1 MMSCDSVSRLVP
13 LYVEDDLPSR
23 RAEAM
28 RSHLGGCLSC
38 RALLE
43 GYRASQRSLHGMRRP
58 EIGGAALDDLRRTV
72 WRRIRALPPRSAV
85 GRRVDQIWVSLRA
98 WASQPAMAALVIFAV
113 VGGSF
118 ALSRVTEPGTVSSV
132 RPGPLGRSRMAE
144 APRNDE
150 VVAVDPA
157 AADDE
162 APEPN
167 LALAQADFDEGGE
180 TPDPDSVEGGP
191 GGDDSLRIEIQTP
204 DPDVRIIWFSPTE
217 DHAAGVED

>member
-1 MMSCDSVSRLVP
+1 
-13 LYVEDDLPSR
+13 
-23 RAEAM
+23 
-28 RSHLGGCLSC
+28 
-38 RALLE
+38 
-43 GYRASQRSLHGMRRP
+43 
-58 EIGGAALDDLRRTV
+58 
-72 WRRIRALPPRSAV
+72 
-85 GRRVDQIWVSLRA
+85 
-98 WASQPAMAALVIFAV
+98 
-113 VGGSF
+113 
-118 ALSRVTEPGTVSSV
+118 
-132 RPGPLGRSRMAE
+132 MAE